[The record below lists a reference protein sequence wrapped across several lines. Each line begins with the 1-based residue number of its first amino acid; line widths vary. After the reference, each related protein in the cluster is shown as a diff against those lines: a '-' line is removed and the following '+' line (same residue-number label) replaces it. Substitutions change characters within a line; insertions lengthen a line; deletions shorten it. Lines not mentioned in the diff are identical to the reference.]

1 MITTCYNPQKLFWK
15 KHHIKI
21 GNLQKARVM
30 FWLLKKGLDI
40 HNFTT
45 SPDMFTLDL
54 IDENQRPRKWRIRPV
69 WWTPF
74 CLCQVA
80 VKFSVAKN
88 QVLGPKKDRVDVDAF
103 WKPKKTLHF
112 NESTDLRFTI
122 FYEEKQKCQHTSA
135 IKILPPAKKSSLL
148 QIHRWLGQP
157 GGFSSLWVPSSAFCQ
172 CALHCSRLL
181 PHF

>member
-1 MITTCYNPQKLFWK
+1 MVTTCYSPQILFWK
-15 KHHIKI
+15 KHHKSWEFAQSKSHFLAIE
-21 GNLQKARVM
+21 
-30 FWLLKKGLDI
+30 KGSWHTQFYNICRDVYLG
-40 HNFTT
+40 
-45 SPDMFTLDL
+45 PDRW
-54 IDENQRPRKWRIRPV
+54 NPQRPLKWRIRPV

-122 FYEEKQKCQHTSA
+122 FYKQKQKCQHTSA

-181 PHF
+181 PHV